1 MEFMN
6 WETPRFWVG
15 SLAWCL
21 MTNAVYL
28 IAIPEDV
35 GVLARAIGEANN
47 RYRRM
52 RNFAKGETRTETAAF
67 HGISDVSP
75 D

>member
-1 MEFMN
+1 
-6 WETPRFWVG
+6 
-15 SLAWCL
+15 